1 MPLPDDWLDLE
12 NDLQSAIMVACEHQG
27 LAEALAQLIALDAL
41 VECRRRILERMRA
54 APKD

>member
-27 LAEALAQLIALDAL
+27 LAEALAQLIAVDAL